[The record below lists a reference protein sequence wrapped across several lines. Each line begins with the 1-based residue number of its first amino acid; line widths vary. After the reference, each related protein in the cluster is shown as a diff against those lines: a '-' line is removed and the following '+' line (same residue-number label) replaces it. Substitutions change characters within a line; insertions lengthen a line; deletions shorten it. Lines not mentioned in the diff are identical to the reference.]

1 MRRWKKVFHANANQK
16 KTGVAILISDKID
29 FKIKTVIRDKE
40 GHCVMM
46 KGSVHQEE
54 LVTTYV
60 PKRGTPKHMKQT
72 LTDLKGK
79 IYSNTKLVGD
89 FDTLL

>member
-1 MRRWKKVFHANANQK
+1 
-16 KTGVAILISDKID
+16 
-29 FKIKTVIRDKE
+29 
-40 GHCVMM
+40 MM